1 MADMKRLQEDPIPL
15 ATAQPCSERDLT
27 LWDGVIGV
35 EMEVTHFGCVTVPL
49 HFLID
54 FPADYPQSAPNI
66 GFSFEFE
73 YRGGAQYIMPNGRL
87 KGKKVICLDVLGN
100 FGDYHREWKNSVGSG
115 WSPAY
120 TVTTLLVQLQ
130 SVLCDLGKQMS
141 QKERDITYQSAIR
154 FCEKNPAAVLELLDE
169 DDIREQREKRSMMIL
184 SNKIDQI
191 CKGDPALI
199 VRVREFVDTC
209 GLSVDTGSLGKFL
222 TLLTDVAHVAS
233 ACSTSIGGSSP
244 AGSDTEAE
252 VDKNICCFATGKLYT
267 EALLGVGVSRER
279 RNLATAAEL
288 LSKEAFD
295 SGLRQSTNK
304 SPFEYFLP
312 VWINE
317 AHAAKCQLWRESL
330 QSSYLQIGRSVFQV
344 SAEDDCIIE
353 VFPRLINQMI
363 VEVMKPDAAKSA
375 AIATFEALCN
385 FWRTLRW
392 MVDTRPALLARVS
405 AMLSQFVSS
414 ETKRH
419 KDTTPDLGVVLVLF
433 TVLQGHDGC
442 PTRDDFIQAYFDENS
457 LRWVMWWQR
466 SGTRPEPFPVFQ
478 ATQVSRE
485 ICMFQMMVVD
495 VVIADVKSTMKEI
508 ERTNCKLPKRLEN
521 LQVQWRQQ
529 KASIDNWAAYFDVIG
544 VSPPAGSECAWI
556 AECVSR
562 AAGKGPKYGA
572 SKGEGKGDGKGK
584 GKHGGKS
591 WGRR

>member
-1 MADMKRLQEDPIPL
+1 M
-15 ATAQPCSERDLT
+15 
-27 LWDGVIGV
+27 G
-35 EMEVTHFGCVTVPL
+35 
-49 HFLID
+49 
-54 FPADYPQSAPNI
+54 
-66 GFSFEFE
+66 
-73 YRGGAQYIMPNGRL
+73 
-87 KGKKVICLDVLGN
+87 
-100 FGDYHREWKNSVGSG
+100 
-115 WSPAY
+115 
-120 TVTTLLVQLQ
+120 
-130 SVLCDLGKQMS
+130 
-141 QKERDITYQSAIR
+141 
-154 FCEKNPAAVLELLDE
+154 
-169 DDIREQREKRSMMIL
+169 
-184 SNKIDQI
+184 
-191 CKGDPALI
+191 
-199 VRVREFVDTC
+199 
-209 GLSVDTGSLGKFL
+209 
-222 TLLTDVAHVAS
+222 
-233 ACSTSIGGSSP
+233 
-244 AGSDTEAE
+244 
-252 VDKNICCFATGKLYT
+252 T

-317 AHAAKCQLWRESL
+317 AHAAKCRLWRESL

-508 ERTNCKLPKRLEN
+508 ERTNCKLPQRLEN

-529 KASIDNWAAYFDVIG
+529 KSSIDNWAAYFDVIG
-544 VSPPAGSECAWI
+544 VSPPSRSESAWI

>member
-1 MADMKRLQEDPIPL
+1 
-15 ATAQPCSERDLT
+15 
-27 LWDGVIGV
+27 
-35 EMEVTHFGCVTVPL
+35 
-49 HFLID
+49 
-54 FPADYPQSAPNI
+54 
-66 GFSFEFE
+66 
-73 YRGGAQYIMPNGRL
+73 
-87 KGKKVICLDVLGN
+87 
-100 FGDYHREWKNSVGSG
+100 
-115 WSPAY
+115 
-120 TVTTLLVQLQ
+120 
-130 SVLCDLGKQMS
+130 
-141 QKERDITYQSAIR
+141 
-154 FCEKNPAAVLELLDE
+154 
-169 DDIREQREKRSMMIL
+169 
-184 SNKIDQI
+184 
-191 CKGDPALI
+191 
-199 VRVREFVDTC
+199 
-209 GLSVDTGSLGKFL
+209 L

-267 EALLGVGVSRER
+267 KALLGVGVSRER

-385 FWRTLRW
+385 LWRTLRW

-508 ERTNCKLPKRLEN
+508 ERTNCKLPQRLEN

-544 VSPPAGSECAWI
+544 VSPPSRSESAWI

-562 AAGKGPKYGA
+562 AAGKGLKYGA